1 MTAKPHRRKTCVRQ
15 SYDKFLR
22 FLGKYVDS
30 EHGCDADWYS
40 VLNSKPMANCS
51 N

>member
-1 MTAKPHRRKTCVRQ
+1 MTTKPHRRKTCEANLWQVFKIFE
-15 SYDKFLR
+15 KF
-22 FLGKYVDS
+22 VNS

-40 VLNSKPMANCS
+40 VLNPKPMANCS